1 MEVAKI
7 TSKGQITIPI
17 SIRRKLEL
25 NEGDKVLF
33 IYKPEGVLMVN
44 PNTMQGGY
52 TGDVVEAAETEMAAE
67 AIAALKQRETTKSP
81 PAAAA
86 SIDPPQAIT
95 PENDDDKYITKK
107 PVTEAVQEPVSR
119 PVPPPVEEP
128 EKSDSHISGLNL
140 GSLLDDIRSIGSN
153 I

>member
-1 MEVAKI
+1 VEVAKI

-33 IYKPEGVLMVN
+33 IYKPEGVMMVN

-52 TGDVVEAAETEMAAE
+52 SGDVVEAAETEIGAE
-67 AIAALKQRETTKSP
+67 AIAAMKEREAAKNTSYEEAQEPEAP
-81 PAAAA
+81 PAAA
-86 SIDPPQAIT
+86 IK
-95 PENDDDKYITKK
+95 PE
-107 PVTEAVQEPVSR
+107 PRR

-128 EKSDSHISGLNL
+128 PREEKHVGGFNL
-140 GSLLDDIRSIGSN
+140 STLLDDIRSIGSN

>member
-1 MEVAKI
+1 MEVAKV

-17 SIRRKLEL
+17 SIRRKLEI

-33 IYKPEGVLMVN
+33 IYKPDGVLMVN
-44 PNTMQGGY
+44 PNNMQGGSE
-52 TGDVVEAAETEMAAE
+52 GDVVEAAETEMAAE
-67 AIAALKQRETTKSP
+67 AVAAMKERS
-81 PAAAA
+81 A
-86 SIDPPQAIT
+86 SKATSQTAP
-95 PENDDDKYITKK
+95 K
-107 PVTEAVQEPVSR
+107 PVVEAAPEEEAAVAAVTEKPAEIPVQAAPPR

-128 EKSDSHISGLNL
+128 EKPEPDVGGLNL